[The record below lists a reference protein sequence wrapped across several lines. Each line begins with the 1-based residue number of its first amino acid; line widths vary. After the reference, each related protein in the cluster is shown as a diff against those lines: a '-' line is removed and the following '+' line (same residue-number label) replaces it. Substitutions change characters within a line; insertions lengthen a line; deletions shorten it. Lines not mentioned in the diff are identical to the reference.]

1 MTPRL
6 LIAPAA
12 SGKTQHAID
21 RLRAIKA
28 SDPFAPVT
36 VILPNQIQLA
46 EFRRRLAQAGGAIG
60 VELLTFHLL
69 YAELLTH
76 VDQRR
81 ARLTDSLQIRLL
93 RQIVDRLCAEQR
105 LPYYA
110 ALRDKPGFIALLR
123 DTIEELKRA
132 RIDPI
137 AFHGAVIGLGPRLEE
152 LAAIY
157 TAYQDWLLRE
167 DWADAEG
174 QGWLAAIALEDHP
187 PLGSDTRLLIVN
199 GFDEFNPTQLG
210 VLTILA
216 QRAQETLI
224 TLTGDLDRARLAHRR
239 FDRARQAIINQLHIA
254 PEALPNNRHC
264 EERSL
269 RRSNPSAQTGIASQ
283 TGLAMTSSEEL
294 AALEDRLF
302 EKPESKIC
310 NPKSIEFLEAQNRSE
325 ESRAALRWIK
335 QRLVNEG
342 MQLNEVAILARSL
355 EAYRPFLQE
364 VAVEFGMPLHLV
376 GGTPLI
382 DNPAIAALLSLLSLP
397 VLEWPR
403 RQILEAWRSPYFDWS
418 AQGITVPDAATLDH
432 VSRLGRVISGV
443 DQWREAL
450 QMLTHTQSNAATDDE
465 DQAASS
471 VSVAAA
477 AALSRKF
484 EAFVDTLTP
493 PAQATLRDYAAFVE
507 DLIGDASPPTP
518 LSRSQNDYFGRG
530 GATASPLLTISL
542 PSSGEGP
549 GVRQR
554 DFAALQAFKDA
565 LRGLVLSEATL
576 GDPRS
581 IDYRTFIVELRG
593 AVEAMPY
600 SPGNSGAGIF
610 TASVLDA
617 RGLSFR
623 AVALL
628 GLSEGEFPQA
638 EHEAVL
644 LRETDRA
651 VLRERGLSIEPK
663 LRGDEVTFFYQAV
676 TRAADRLLLSRPY
689 LAPDGQPWEPSPYW
703 TQVTQLVDQPIVRKV
718 RPEDAL
724 DPAEAASPIEFVQAA
739 RHFDQHVQHN
749 IDVLQARLA
758 DEATGEHEGVLP
770 QLAYILQ
777 QRYTSAHGW
786 SASRLEMYGTCP
798 FAFYIAHALQ
808 LEPRTPPEEGY
819 DARILG
825 SMLHKILEE
834 VYRHEDPLSALPAET
849 HWVFATAPIDYGF
862 RPGALWDAQQRELK
876 EALRETITAL
886 AEVSEGF
893 TPRYFEQKFGLG
905 NPSLIVRSDDGE
917 EIRLHGYIDRLDVD
931 QHGRLRVIDYKA
943 SGSTINAKDLDK
955 GKRLQL
961 PLYAL
966 AARDALHLGEVTSGF
981 YWHILQGK
989 ASSFKL
995 EKYPDG
1001 IDAAFDRVE
1010 QHVIDHVRHIRA
1022 GQFPPV
1028 PPDDGCP
1035 SYCPAVAFCWRY
1047 AAKSW

>member
-1 MTPRL
+1 MPRL

-12 SGKTQHAID
+12 SGKTQYAID
-21 RLRAIKA
+21 RLREVKA
-28 SDPFAPVT
+28 KDPFAPVT
-36 VILPNQIQLA
+36 VILPNQLQLA

-60 VELLTFHLL
+60 VERLTFHML
-69 YAELLTH
+69 YAELLTR

-81 ARLTDSLQIRLL
+81 ARLTDPLQIRLL
-93 RQIVDRLCAEQR
+93 RHCVDQLYEAGQ

-110 ALRDKPGFIALLR
+110 ALRGKPGFIALLR

-132 RIDPI
+132 RVYPI

-187 PLGSDTRLLIVN
+187 PLGSDIRLLIVN

-224 TLTGDLDRARLAHRR
+224 TLTGDLDRPRLAHRR
-239 FDRARQAIINQLHIA
+239 FDRARQAIIDQLHLI
-254 PEALPNNRHC
+254 PEPLLDA
-264 EERSL
+264 ERGVRNPTGTL
-269 RRSNPSAQTGIASQ
+269 RCA
-283 TGLAMTSSEEL
+283 EL
-294 AALEDRLF
+294 EVLEDRLF
-302 EKPESKIC
+302 ERPISNIQ
-310 NPKSIEFLEAQNRSE
+310 PPTSIEFLEAQNRSE

-335 QRLVNEG
+335 QRLVHDDL
-342 MQLNEVAILARSL
+342 QHNEVAILARSL

-376 GGTPLI
+376 GGAPLI
-382 DNPAIAALLSLLSLP
+382 DNPASAALLSLLSLP
-397 VLEWPR
+397 VLDWPR
-403 RQILEAWRSPYFDWS
+403 RPIIDAWRSPYFDWS
-418 AQGITVPDAATLDH
+418 AQGITAPDAATLDH

-443 DQWREAL
+443 DHWREAF

-471 VSVAAA
+471 LSPVD
-477 AALSRKF
+477 AALLHRKF
-484 EAFVDTLTP
+484 EAFVDALTP

-507 DLIGDASPPTP
+507 DLIGDAP
-518 LSRSQNDYFGRG
+518 LSRETGERAGVGLVAQLRQNPHTF
-530 GATASPLLTISL
+530 T
-542 PSSGEGP
+542 
-549 GVRQR
+549 R

-581 IDYRTFIVELRG
+581 IDYRTFVGELRG
-593 AVEAMPY
+593 AIEAMSY
-600 SPGNSGAGIF
+600 SPDESGAGVF

-703 TQVTQLVDQPIVRKV
+703 AQVTQLIDQPIVRKV

-739 RHFDQHVQHN
+739 RQFDDHVQHS

-777 QRYTSAHGW
+777 QRYSSAHGW

-834 VYRHEDPLSALPAET
+834 VYRHEDPLSALPAEA
-849 HWVFATAPIDYGF
+849 HRVFATAPIDYGF
-862 RPGALWDAQQRELK
+862 RPSALWDAQQRELE
-876 EALRETITAL
+876 EALRETIAAL
-886 AEVSEGF
+886 AEASAGF

-931 QHGRLRVIDYKA
+931 EHGHLRVIDYKA
-943 SGSTINAKDLDK
+943 SGSTISAKDLDK

-1010 QHVIDHVRHIRA
+1010 QHVSDHVRHIRA

-1028 PPDDGCP
+1028 SPDDGCP

-1047 AAKSW
+1047 TAKSW